1 MQLGSPVTVYQY
13 FNYIMIST
21 FNFSVMKRN
30 MMGENT
36 YTYFYKNKRM
46 LK

>member
-1 MQLGSPVTVYQY
+1 MELGFPVTVYQY
-13 FNYIMIST
+13 FNCIMIST
-21 FNFSVMKRN
+21 FTAKNKYDGR
-30 MMGENT
+30 NT